1 MSGLRVLVTGAAGL
15 VGAEVT
21 ARLASEGHT
30 VLALVHTRP
39 EIVRNDG
46 RVVRTVPIGQSGPG
60 LVSCLAGDVTKP
72 MLGLTAERYED
83 LVTGVDRVVHT
94 AATTDFGR
102 RWETYESLNVDGTRN
117 VVRLA
122 ESAPSPVPL
131 VHVSTAYV
139 CGERTG
145 RVLEHELDVGQRFG
159 TGYERSKF
167 LAEQE
172 VRAAVAGGLPAA
184 VVRPSMIVGTQTSGE
199 IRDFKNMYVVLK
211 LFTQGRV
218 RSVPGFYDA
227 LLDLVPVDYVAALI
241 CRVVTRFAE
250 ADGRTFHAVGAAPH
264 TLLDVSNVLAEYPM
278 FHVPHYLAP
287 SAFSVDSLP
296 PDERVYYR
304 RIIAMYESFFRRR
317 ARFDDA
323 NAAEMAP
330 WRPTATGVAY
340 LRTLFDHCL
349 RVGYLGRAEPG
360 IGDVLR
366 LVGRPA

>member
-15 VGAEVT
+15 VGAEVA
-21 ARLASEGHT
+21 ARLANEGHT

-46 RVVRTVPIGQSGPG
+46 RVVRTVPVERSGPG
-60 LVSCLAGDVTKP
+60 LVSCVAGDVTKP
-72 MLGLTAERYED
+72 MLGLTAERHEY
-83 LVTGVDRVVHT
+83 LATGLDRVVHA

-122 ESAPSPVPL
+122 AERAVPL

-145 RVLEHELDVGQRFG
+145 RVLEDELDVGQRFG
-159 TGYERSKF
+159 TDYERSKF

-172 VRAAVAGGLPAA
+172 VAAAAATGLPTA

-241 CRVVTRFAE
+241 CQVVNRFSEAE
-250 ADGRTFHAVGAAPH
+250 GRTFHAVGASPH
-264 TLLDVSNVLAEYPM
+264 TLLDVSNALAEYPM
-278 FHVPHYLAP
+278 FQVPHYVSP
-287 SAFSVDSLP
+287 SSFDAGALP

-323 NAAEMAP
+323 NAASLAP
-330 WRPTATGVAY
+330 WRPAATGVEY
-340 LRTLFDHCL
+340 LRTLFDHCV
-349 RVGYLGRAEPG
+349 RVGYLGRPEPG
-360 IGDVLR
+360 IGEVLR
-366 LVGRPA
+366 RAGRRE

>member
-15 VGAEVT
+15 VGAEVA
-21 ARLASEGHT
+21 ARLADSGHT
-30 VLALVHTRP
+30 VTALVHNRP
-39 EIVRNDG
+39 ELVRNDG
-46 RVVRTVPIGQSGPG
+46 TVVRTVPTGQSGPG
-60 LVSCLAGDVTKP
+60 LVSCVAGDVTKP
-72 MLGLTAERYED
+72 MLGLSAERYEE
-83 LVTGVDRVVHT
+83 LATGLDRVVHT

-122 ESAPSPVPL
+122 AEHTPVPL

-145 RVLEHELDVGQRFG
+145 RVLESELDAGQRFG
-159 TGYERSKF
+159 TGYEHSKF

-172 VRAAVAGGLPAA
+172 VRASGLPVA
-184 VVRPSMIVGTQTSGE
+184 VVRPSMIVGTQESGL

-241 CRVVTRFAE
+241 CEVVDRFDE
-250 ADGRTFHAVGAAPH
+250 ARGRTFHAVGAAPH
-264 TLLDVSNVLAEYPM
+264 TLLDVSNALAEYPM
-278 FHVPHYLAP
+278 FHVPHYMSP
-287 SAFSVDSLP
+287 SAFSVDALP

-323 NAAEMAP
+323 NAAGFAS
-330 WRPTATGVAY
+330 WRPAATGVDY
-340 LRTLFDHCL
+340 LRTLLDHCV
-349 RVGYLGRAEPG
+349 RVGYLGRSEPG

-366 LVGRPA
+366 LVGSAG

>member
-21 ARLASEGHT
+21 ARLADEGHT
-30 VLALVHTRP
+30 VLALVHTRS

-46 RVVRTVPIGQSGPG
+46 TVVRTVPIGQCGPG
-60 LVSCLAGDVTKP
+60 LVSCVAGDVTKP
-72 MLGLTAERYED
+72 VLGLTAERYEE
-83 LVTGVDRVVHT
+83 LATGLDRVVHA

-122 ESAPSPVPL
+122 AERAVPL

-145 RVLEHELDVGQRFG
+145 RVLEDELDVGQRFG

-172 VRAAVAGGLPAA
+172 VRAAAVPAA
-184 VVRPSMIVGTQTSGE
+184 VVRPSMIVGTQESGV

-241 CRVVTRFAE
+241 CQVVNHFDE
-250 ADGRTFHAVGAAPH
+250 ARGRTFHAVGAAPH
-264 TLLDVSNVLAEYPM
+264 TLLDVSNALAEYPM
-278 FHVPHYLAP
+278 FEVPHYVSP
-287 SAFSVDSLP
+287 SAFDAGGLP

-317 ARFDDA
+317 ARFDDT
-323 NAAEMAP
+323 NAARLAP
-330 WRPTATGVAY
+330 WRPEATGVDY
-340 LRTLFDHCL
+340 LRTLLDHCV
-349 RVGYLGRAEPG
+349 RVGYLGRAEAG

-366 LVGRPA
+366 LAGRAR

>member
-15 VGAEVT
+15 VGAEVV
-21 ARLASEGHT
+21 ARLAGEGHT
-30 VLALVHTRP
+30 VLALVHKRP
-39 EIVRNDG
+39 AIVRNDG
-46 RVVRTVPIGQSGPG
+46 EVVRTVPAGQSGPG
-60 LVSCLAGDVTKP
+60 LVSCVAGDVTKP
-72 MLGLTAERYED
+72 MLGLTAERYEE
-83 LVTGVDRVVHT
+83 LAAGVDRIVHS

-122 ESAPSPVPL
+122 SERAVPL

-145 RVLEHELDVGQRFG
+145 RVLEDDLDVGQRFG

-172 VRAAVAGGLPAA
+172 VRAAATPVA
-184 VVRPSMIVGTQTSGE
+184 VVRPSMVVGTQESGV

-241 CRVVTRFAE
+241 CQVVNRFDE
-250 ADGRTFHAVGAAPH
+250 ARGLTFHAVGAAPH
-264 TLLDVSNVLAEYPM
+264 TLLDVSNALAEYPM
-278 FHVPHYLAP
+278 FEVPHYVSP
-287 SAFSVDSLP
+287 SAFDVDALP

-317 ARFDDA
+317 ARFDDT
-323 NAAEMAP
+323 NAARLAP
-330 WRPTATGVAY
+330 WRPEATGVDY
-340 LRTLFDHCL
+340 LRTLLDHCV
-349 RVGYLGRAEPG
+349 RVGYLGRAEAG

-366 LVGRPA
+366 LTGGPR

>member
-15 VGAEVT
+15 VGAEVC
-21 ARLASEGHT
+21 ARLAEQGHT
-30 VLALVHTRP
+30 VLALVHKRS

-46 RVVRTVPIGQSGPG
+46 TVARTVSRPGPG
-60 LVSCLAGDVTKP
+60 LVSCVAGDVTKP
-72 MLGLTAERYED
+72 MLGLNTEQYSSLAS
-83 LVTGVDRVVHT
+83 GVDRIVHS

-102 RWETYESLNVDGTRN
+102 RWETYESLNVEGTRN

-122 ESAPSPVPL
+122 SECTVPL

-139 CGERTG
+139 CGEGVG
-145 RVLEHELDVGQRFG
+145 RVLESSLDAGQRFG

-172 VRAAVAGGLPAA
+172 VRASGVPFA
-184 VVRPSMIVGTQTSGE
+184 VVRPSMIVGTQESGV

-241 CRVVTRFAE
+241 CEVVNRFWAAE
-250 ADGRTFHAVGAAPH
+250 GRTFHAVGARSH
-264 TLLDVSNVLAEYPM
+264 TLLDVSNALAEYPM
-278 FHVPHYLAP
+278 FQVPHYVSP
-287 SAFSVDSLP
+287 SAFSVDALP
-296 PDERVYYR
+296 ADERVYYR

-317 ARFDDA
+317 ARFDA
-323 NAAEMAP
+323 TNALGLMP
-330 WRPTATGVAY
+330 WRPTATGVDY
-340 LRTLFDHCL
+340 LRTLLDHCV

-366 LVGRPA
+366 MAGRTG